1 MTPVLTECL
10 VTFRATLNAADFL
23 LSPLIQASN
32 SVSPFAGA
40 LKPLFLCHTR
50 FWKCIKVLHTIGSLL
65 CLVCARFILPLLTGC
80 SHVWKSSV
88 LWLDLK
94 PVSCLCLS
102 EKRRVLNS
110 QDLFALP
117 VLRRCSGGSRG
128 TLFSLCSLWSIH
140 SCDERDLG
148 LFRRPGMMSAI
159 SIFASRSRLDILPNL
174 NLDSGSRLRPAR
186 HVALSQTGAAQY
198 YNTICMLKRW
208 PLLFGC
214 VSKCESLCV
223 CVCLCT
229 YRPAQDVSLT
239 GQPLWPLCRRGEATC
254 FQSIID

>member
-128 TLFSLCSLWSIH
+128 TPFLSVFPLKH
-140 SCDERDLG
+140 S
-148 LFRRPGMMSAI
+148 FMWWK
-159 SIFASRSRLDILPNL
+159 RSRAFSKARNDVCNIHFCLQIKTRYT
-174 NLDSGSRLRPAR
+174 SQFEFRLRESSAACEAR
-186 HVALSQTGAAQY
+186 ST
-198 YNTICMLKRW
+198 
-208 PLLFGC
+208 
-214 VSKCESLCV
+214 VSN
-223 CVCLCT
+223 
-229 YRPAQDVSLT
+229 
-239 GQPLWPLCRRGEATC
+239 RRR
-254 FQSIID
+254 SIL